1 MGDLLV
7 AVENEVVATAQA
19 VEALLQKAISDAG
32 CRHTDVL
39 RVKLTVLRNATECQV
54 DVSVPLLASD
64 GSARVLAW
72 TSSPRSS
79 LLCPRVQMFGW
90 GVKRC
95 THLVYLLGSPAD
107 ANNITGNILLAAE
120 LVGFKCSAMSKEFSE
135 ACKRKYCLFARCFL
149 GSAVVILSFIMKCV

>member
-79 LLCPRVQMFGW
+79 LLCPRVQRFGW

-95 THLVYLLGSPAD
+95 THLAYLLGSPAD
-107 ANNITGNILLAAE
+107 ANNITGDILLAAE

-135 ACKRKYCLFARCFL
+135 ACKRKYCLFERCFL
-149 GSAVVILSFIMKCV
+149 GSAVVILSFIVKCV

>member
-72 TSSPRSS
+72 TSSLRSS
-79 LLCPRVQMFGW
+79 LL
-90 GVKRC
+90 
-95 THLVYLLGSPAD
+95 
-107 ANNITGNILLAAE
+107 
-120 LVGFKCSAMSKEFSE
+120 
-135 ACKRKYCLFARCFL
+135 
-149 GSAVVILSFIMKCV
+149 LSLIHI